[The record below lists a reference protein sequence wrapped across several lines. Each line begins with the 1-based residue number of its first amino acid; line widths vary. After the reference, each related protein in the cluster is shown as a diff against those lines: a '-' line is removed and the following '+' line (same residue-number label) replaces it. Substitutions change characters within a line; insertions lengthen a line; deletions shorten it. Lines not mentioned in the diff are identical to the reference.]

1 MKPIEIIIPI
11 SKFSLCPIVELGP
24 DENYNI
30 RILFLQ
36 KVTIYKW

>member
-1 MKPIEIIIPI
+1 MKPIEIIIPTSKI
-11 SKFSLCPIVELGP
+11 SQYPIIELGS

-36 KVTIYKW
+36 KITIYKW